1 MRYDTKTM
9 REMVDAAQGET
20 VAMGKIDLGNLLDA
34 VARGQRAEDDLATM
48 RRVLI
53 GAGTTA
59 AAA

>member
-9 REMVDAAQGET
+9 REMVDATPGET
-20 VAMGKIDLGNLLDA
+20 VAMGKIDLGNLLEA

-59 AAA
+59 IAA